1 MGKKK
6 RSRDDWTPPPKSA
19 ERLAAEAELR
29 KLRAGERQT
38 PLPQRRLVAAIFL
51 MAVAAF
57 GAFLVLWLP
66 SHSLV
71 DDLRSRGVSVA
82 AEIVGSP
89 RDRFGS
95 PGNIRIRFADP
106 ERGAQETALSDWGG
120 RRPAGLVEGSSVS
133 VTYDPR
139 DPSRVLTTKWVRSPP
154 AMTLPMLVS
163 LVLAPVLLAGAVFLA
178 IRRRMV
184 LKASKAERSHG

>member
-1 MGKKK
+1 MGKMK
-6 RSRDDWTPPPKSA
+6 RRRDDWTPPPKSS

-29 KLRAGERQT
+29 KLRAGIRQS
-38 PLPQRRLVAAIFL
+38 PLPQRRLVAAVFA
-51 MAVAAF
+51 MAVATF
-57 GAFLVLWLP
+57 GTFLVFWLP

-82 AEIVGSP
+82 AEIVSSP
-89 RDRFGS
+89 RDRFGG
-95 PGNIRIRFADP
+95 PGNVRIRFNDP
-106 ERGAQETALSDWGG
+106 KRGMQEAALSDWGG
-120 RRPAGLVEGSSVS
+120 RRPAGLVSGSIVS

-139 DPSRVLTTKWVRSPP
+139 DPSRVLTTKWVQNPP

-178 IRRRMV
+178 IRRRTV
-184 LKASKAERSHG
+184 LKASKPER

>member
-6 RSRDDWTPPPKSA
+6 RSRDQWTPPPKSA

-29 KLRAGERQT
+29 KLRTGERQA

-51 MAVAAF
+51 MAAGAIA
-57 GAFLVLWLP
+57 AFLVLWLP

-82 AEIVGSP
+82 AEIVASP
-89 RDRFGS
+89 RDKFGS
-95 PGNIRIRFADP
+95 PGNIRIRFDDP

-139 DPSRVLTTKWVRSPP
+139 DPSRVLTTKWVRNPP

-163 LVLAPVLLAGAVFLA
+163 LVLAPVLLAGATFLA
-178 IRRRMV
+178 VRRRTV
-184 LKASKAERSHG
+184 LKASKAGR